1 MKIKFRNISGRE
13 KLKHLKNL
21 ESNGYA
27 IIKDF
32 IPKEVIKKYLDLTK
46 KTFYKQKNN
55 SNTPKVWN
63 TAKIIYNL
71 QSKDLRFLRIFN
83 SIFFE
88 KILINKINDPHFRNL
103 SKNKPNYIL
112 NNLIARSSGDGKL
125 FLHIDSGI
133 PTGDVTTFVQIMIPL
148 EPSNLNT
155 GCTVVVP
162 KSHKS
167 KKFTDRRSKNLKKIE
182 GEPGDVFIWDG
193 NLWHGSLPNKTKE
206 TRWSLIATFS
216 NWQFKQVFD
225 IPRSI
230 DQKIYKQLK
239 NKEKILLG
247 YLSIPSNSEFKRVTR
262 SISVKQLERNVA
274 SY

>member
-1 MKIKFRNISGRE
+1 MNINYRKITKKES
-13 KLKHLKNL
+13 LKHFKNIDV
-21 ESNGYA
+21 NGFTV
-27 IIKDF
+27 IKNF
-32 IPKEVIKKYLDLTK
+32 IPKKTIKKYLELTK
-46 KTFYKQKNN
+46 ETFKKQKENTK
-55 SNTPKVWN
+55 TPKVWN

-71 QSKDLRFLRIFN
+71 QSKNISFLKIFN

-88 KILINKINDPHFRNL
+88 NILKKKINDPHFRNL
-103 SKNKPNYIL
+103 EKNKPNYIL
-112 NNLIARSSGDGKL
+112 NNLIARSSGNGKL

-133 PTGDVTTFVQIMIPL
+133 PTGDITTFIQIMIPL
-148 EPSNLNT
+148 EVTNFRT

-167 KKFTDRRSKNLKKIE
+167 KKFTDRKTKKFTKIE

-193 NLWHGSLPNKTKE
+193 NLWHGSLPNKTNN

-230 DQKIYKQLK
+230 NQKTYKKLTI
-239 NKEKILLG
+239 KEKTLLG
-247 YLSIPSNSEFKRVTR
+247 YLAIPSKSEYKRVTR
-262 SISVKQLERNVA
+262 SISVRQLEKNV
-274 SY
+274 SNY